1 MEKRIM
7 GLDYGEARTG
17 VSVSDLL
24 GITAQGV
31 VSINHKSDKELLT
44 KLKAYI
50 DEYKPY
56 KIIIGLPKNMNGT
69 EGPRVQKTKSF
80 IEKLNKAFNI
90 PVETLDE
97 RLTTVSSYRTMQ
109 ELKTKKDKKKAIVD
123 MMSAVFILQTY
134 IDKSKNL

>member
-17 VSVSDLL
+17 VAVSDLL

-31 VSINHKSDKELLT
+31 VSINHQSDKELLT